1 MELRIEREPCML
13 YETVELLYAFVNDI
27 PAERLTAEGTYCI
40 PEGELAGIMGYVP
53 VCAQYVIAIVQENM

>member
-27 PAERLTAEGTYCI
+27 KSEAKRS
-40 PEGELAGIMGYVP
+40 
-53 VCAQYVIAIVQENM
+53 

>member
-27 PAERLTAEGTYCI
+27 RRNG
-40 PEGELAGIMGYVP
+40 
-53 VCAQYVIAIVQENM
+53 